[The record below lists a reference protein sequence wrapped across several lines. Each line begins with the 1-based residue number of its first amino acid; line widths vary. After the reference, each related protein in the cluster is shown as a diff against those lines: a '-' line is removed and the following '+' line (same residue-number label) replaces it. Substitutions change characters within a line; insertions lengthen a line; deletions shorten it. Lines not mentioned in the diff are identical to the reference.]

1 MKEKT
6 YKTRNEIVSYLKGKG
21 FREIEKSNKNLVQLE
36 HDNGNILVT
45 VTTGAK
51 IEIRDKG
58 ETVAQICQPIFDISF
73 SDERIFVMTGSDG
86 DKDWAN
92 FYFRRSR

>member
-1 MKEKT
+1 MKEKI
-6 YKTRNEIVSYLKGKG
+6 YKTRNEIVNYLKGKG
-21 FREIEKSNKNLVQLE
+21 FRETEKSNKNLVQLE

-73 SDERIFVMTGSDG
+73 SEERIFVMTGSDG
-86 DKDWAN
+86 DKDWVN

>member
-1 MKEKT
+1 MKEET

-86 DKDWAN
+86 DKDWVN